1 MNVLGQINFVEVIST
16 KGSSTFGA
24 LAEAR
29 VIAVPNTLRA
39 EDMET
44 LGKDSILLASTA
56 AGTVQLSLEGGMA
69 VVRSPSVQ
77 QMLCAQYV

>member
-1 MNVLGQINFVEVIST
+1 
-16 KGSSTFGA
+16 
-24 LAEAR
+24 
-29 VIAVPNTLRA
+29 
-39 EDMET
+39 MET

-77 QMLCAQYV
+77 QMLCAHNYYV